1 MEISLIQARDIKIGD
16 LLEHPNLQVYREVK
30 AIDKQFGRLY
40 FIFGDSQPRTCL
52 IDDLVM
58 VGLADDREGR

>member
-1 MEISLIQARDIKIGD
+1 MEISLIQAQQVKIGD
-16 LLEHPNLQVYREVK
+16 LLEHPNLQVYRPVA

-40 FIFGDSQPRTCL
+40 FLFNDNQPRTCL

-58 VGLADDREGR
+58 VGRME